1 MLKFPFGK
9 IALSVFSILF
19 ILALAY
25 FNILSKA
32 IHELVTM
39 GLDPNLIYLILIIPF
54 ISLFI
59 SIARILIGYNV
70 SAFHIPIVLIVSSF
84 VIGLPLTIFI
94 LVGAIFFGVLIKLLL
109 TNFHFHFI
117 SKLSIILSA
126 VSILTI
132 FLFYFLIKNSVF
144 SYSSSPLLIL
154 YTVIVIALIVE
165 KYLNFKITKSKIIE
179 DLDQIFRTLLFCIF
193 CFFLLGGMINLPF
206 IDLRFTWL
214 QSIITTYPETVF
226 ITLLLNILIG
236 QYTGLRLDE
245 IIRFRK
251 LIFKK

>member
-1 MLKFPFGK
+1 MSKFPFGK
-9 IALSVFSILF
+9 IALSVFSIIF

-32 IHELVTM
+32 IHELVIL
-39 GLDPNLIYLILIIPF
+39 GLDPNLIFLILIIPF

-70 SAFHIPIVLIVSSF
+70 NAFHIPIVLIVSSF

-94 LVGAIFFGVLIKLLL
+94 MAGTIIFGILIKLLL

-117 SKLSIILSA
+117 SKLSLILSS
-126 VSILTI
+126 VSIITI
-132 FLFYFLIKNSVF
+132 FLFHFLISNSIF
-144 SYSSSPLLIL
+144 SSATSPLLIL
-154 YTVIVIALIVE
+154 YTTVVIALIVE
-165 KYLNFKITKSKIIE
+165 KYLNFKITKNKIIE

-193 CFFLLGGMINLPF
+193 SFFLLGGTINLPF
-206 IDLRFTWL
+206 FDLKFTWL
-214 QSIITTYPETVF
+214 QSIITAYPETVF